1 MATRKPVLRKWVIR
15 QLSYLVGKIIL
26 QISTNKFGFLITK
39 ATIPQHKITITI
51 PINVKK
57 LCSVEVSSTAFALIL
72 IWFDLNIKYYWIIL
86 GLISV
91 N

>member
-1 MATRKPVLRKWVIR
+1 MATRKPVLRKWIIR

-39 ATIPQHKITITI
+39 ATIPQHKITIPI

-57 LCSVEVSSTAFALIL
+57 LCFVEVSSMALILIIVLIL
-72 IWFDLNIKYYWIIL
+72 IWFDLNIKYY
-86 GLISV
+86 
-91 N
+91 